1 MFHGLILAYI
11 DLEYIFSYSN
21 QLVPKNEKFCS
32 FFKHK
37 EKIKP
42 MKLKLSLSFALV
54 SISFLI
60 GTTSIVAQEGEVNGI
75 SSESPPNNETKEIK
89 LESEVTGEKN
99 NLEVGTK
106 SENEPTASLSP
117 DSEMAPTLDTG
128 NTAWMI
134 TATALVLFMT
144 LPGLA
149 LFYGGLVQSK
159 NVLSVLMHCFTI
171 ACIASLLWIAIGY
184 SLSFSPG
191 DGDWWIGGTDAFF
204 LKGVNI
210 DSMNGDFPES
220 VWIMFQMTFAIITPG
235 LIVGAFVERMKF
247 SAVIL
252 FSGLWLIFVYFPVCY
267 WVWGGGWLYNAGV
280 IDFAGGI
287 VVHATAGASALTLAW
302 MLGRRHGFP
311 KSLKPPHNPG
321 MVMIGACMLWV
332 GWFGFNAGS
341 AGAAGKSAG
350 MAMLVTHLSAATASL
365 VWMFIEWKKTGKPGL
380 VGIVTGTIA
389 GLATITPASG
399 SVGPLG
405 AIVIGAS
412 AGIVCYVA
420 CGFIKDKLGVDDSVD
435 VAAVHGIGGVLGT
448 LMVSYF
454 GYSEYFGGLGIALDS
469 PKEQFAIQAQ
479 GCLAA
484 IALSVVATF
493 IIVKFISGILGGIR
507 VSEDNET
514 KGLDQAEHGENGYSL
529 N

>member
-1 MFHGLILAYI
+1 
-11 DLEYIFSYSN
+11 
-21 QLVPKNEKFCS
+21 
-32 FFKHK
+32 
-37 EKIKP
+37 
-42 MKLKLSLSFALV
+42 MKLK
-54 SISFLI
+54 SFLPI
-60 GTTSIVAQEGEVNGI
+60 ALFSMLPLMFGFSLHAQEEGSSVSVAETPVSAAEVE
-75 SSESPPNNETKEIK
+75 SSENNPSTVI
-89 LESEVTGEKN
+89 ESQEE
-99 NLEVGTK
+99 E
-106 SENEPTASLSP
+106 S
-117 DSEMAPTLDTG
+117 TLDSG

-159 NVLSVLMHCFTI
+159 NVLSVLMHCFAI
-171 ACIASLLWIAIGY
+171 ACLASLLWFAIGY
-184 SLSFSPG
+184 SLSLTPG
-191 DGDWWIGGTDAFF
+191 GLGEEARSWLGGKGAFF
-204 LKGVNI
+204 LQHLEV
-210 DSMNGDFPES
+210 DSLNGDHPES
-220 VWIMFQMTFAIITPG
+220 VWILFQMTFAIITPA

-247 SAVIL
+247 SAVL
-252 FSGLWLIFVYFPVCY
+252 VFSGLWLVLVYFPVCY
-267 WVWGGGWLYNAGV
+267 WVWGGGWLAEAGV

-311 KSLKPPHNPG
+311 KNLKPPHNPG
-321 MVMIGACMLWV
+321 MVMIGASMLWV

-341 AGAAGKSAG
+341 AAAADTSAG

-365 VWMFIEWKKTGKPGL
+365 VWMFIEWQKTGKPGL

-412 AGIVCYVA
+412 AGLVCYYA
-420 CGFIKDKLGVDDSVD
+420 CGFIKDKLGVDDSLD
-435 VAAVHGIGGVLGT
+435 VAAVHGVGGILGT
-448 LMVSYF
+448 LLVSYL
-454 GYSEYFGGLGIALDS
+454 GYSETFGGLGINLDS
-469 PKEQFAIQAQ
+469 PKAQFAIQAQ

-484 IALSVVATF
+484 IALSIVATF
-493 IIVKFISGILGGIR
+493 IIVKFINQFMGGIR
-507 VSEDNET
+507 VSDDDET